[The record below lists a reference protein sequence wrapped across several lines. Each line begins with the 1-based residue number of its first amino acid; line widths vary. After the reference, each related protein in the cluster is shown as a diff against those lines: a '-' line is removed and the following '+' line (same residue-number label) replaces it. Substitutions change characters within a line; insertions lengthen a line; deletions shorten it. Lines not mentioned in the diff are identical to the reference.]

1 MTTFI
6 PFARSVRL
14 AIALDRGLYWIL
26 NFAWRHQ
33 AQSPRSALVRSVE
46 VHKRNYWRL
55 PGRNRSVSSLT
66 QAECLPMRQGL
77 GKESE
82 MTRVTRLGENSQ
94 GGEKSRDKIA
104 IQIALII
111 ITLIMRM
118 PLQLDISWQRR
129 QIENRRKAPRRAPLL
144 PERDQRFLCSKRRS
158 AGIADILIY

>member
-6 PFARSVRL
+6 PFARSVRLAL

-111 ITLIMRM
+111 IMRM

-129 QIENRRKAPRRAPLL
+129 QIETGGRLPAGLPSSPRGT
-144 PERDQRFLCSKRRS
+144 SGSS
-158 AGIADILIY
+158 AASAEVQALQTF